1 MIVNVMIGEEE
12 HVEVVVSMAEME
24 VEEVEDLVV
33 ILVEIVVLETIILKT
48 VNLEKDF
55 ESQDGI

>member
-1 MIVNVMIGEEE
+1 MIGEEE

-24 VEEVEDLVV
+24 VEEVEDSVV
-33 ILVEIVVLETIILKT
+33 ILVEIVVSETIILKT